1 MSSSI
6 ALISFGTPAH
16 LSFRAL
22 PERKKRVCK
31 SLTPEEDPFCLTEVP
46 LSQACGAPPAPHH
59 VAACFI
65 DVRTNTKKRD
75 GPPRQQNN

>member
-6 ALISFGTPAH
+6 AVISFGTPAH
-16 LSFRAL
+16 FSFHAL

-31 SLTPEEDPFCLTEVP
+31 GLTAAEDPFCLTEVP
-46 LSQACGAPPAPHH
+46 LSQECGALPAPHH
-59 VAACFI
+59 VAACFV

-75 GPPRQQNN
+75 GPARQV